1 MQLRKVTDS
10 SGLSQLANELTY
22 RRYMT
27 NRVSV
32 GKYFRSMTVPE
43 YLVLCMAA
51 EPELLEN
58 GDSQKIYLADIAE
71 RMQMQVRQTSA
82 LIRKLRD
89 KGMIN
94 WTHDGNGSEG
104 TYVQITDLGRKK
116 AEEQEKILIDYYRN
130 VIGKFGKG
138 NIVHLLQMMDEL
150 DSIMSEEI
158 SVDKEGGKDEDEN

>member
-27 NRVSV
+27 NRVSTSR
-32 GKYFRSMTVPE
+32 YFSYMTVPE
-43 YLVLCMAA
+43 YIVLCMAA
-51 EPELLEN
+51 QPELLEN

-71 RMQMQVRQTSA
+71 RMKMPVRQTSA
-82 LIRKLRD
+82 LIGRLRD
-89 KGMIN
+89 RGLLT

-116 AEEQEKILIDYYRN
+116 AEEQEKILSNYYGN
-130 VIGKFGKG
+130 VIQKFGKE
-138 NIVHLLQMMDEL
+138 NIVHLLQMMNEL

-158 SVDKEGGKDEDEN
+158 SVDEEGRKDEK